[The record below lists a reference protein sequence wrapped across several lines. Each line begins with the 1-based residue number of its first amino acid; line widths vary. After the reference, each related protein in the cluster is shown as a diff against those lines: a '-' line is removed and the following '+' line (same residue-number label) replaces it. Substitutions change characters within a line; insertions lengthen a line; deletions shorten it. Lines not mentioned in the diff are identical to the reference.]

1 MIPNETLSLIAGF
14 IAMSFVVIAYFVKK
28 KVLYLVY
35 QSACIVFLIL
45 SYLFNAQYFAMI
57 GMVIGLWRAL
67 TFFWL
72 EHKERDASILWSYL
86 FAGLTIASYFIVNF
100 WILGD
105 AKPLDILCLF
115 ASCAYAF
122 IFRIRNLKVVRFTM
136 LAPTVVSILYNI
148 LSGAALFVTISY
160 SFELGA
166 NVVSIFKY
174 HVIKPH
180 KDRT

>member
-14 IAMSFVVIAYFVKK
+14 IAMSFVIIAYFVKK

-57 GMVIGLWRAL
+57 GLTIGLFRAL
-67 TFFWL
+67 TFFWI
-72 EHKERDASILWSYL
+72 EHRGRNASILWSYL
-86 FAGLTIASYFIVNF
+86 FSGLTIASYFIVNL

-105 AKPLDILCLF
+105 AKPLDILCLV
-115 ASCAYAF
+115 ASCMYAF
-122 IFRIRNLKVVRFTM
+122 IFRIRDLKIVRFTM
-136 LAPTVVSILYNI
+136 LVPTVISIVFNI
-148 LSGAALFVTISY
+148 CSGAALFVTLSY

-166 NVVSIFKY
+166 NVTSIFKY